1 MNGFYSEYVYDTAEM
16 VLGFIALVLPFV
28 AIPVMLA

>member
-1 MNGFYSEYVYDTAEM
+1 MNTFHCDYVYDTAEM

-28 AIPVMLA
+28 AIPVMLV